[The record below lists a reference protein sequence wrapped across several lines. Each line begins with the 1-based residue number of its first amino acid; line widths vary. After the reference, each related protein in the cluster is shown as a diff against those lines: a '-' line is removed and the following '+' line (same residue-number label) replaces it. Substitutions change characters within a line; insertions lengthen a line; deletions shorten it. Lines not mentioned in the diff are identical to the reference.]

1 MVYPKYQW
9 MFINWYTDDWWIKS
23 KRTSDNC
30 AISDSA
36 LQKLVRNS
44 LTFDHYPKVE
54 KEDENRL
61 NVGNIVSYELSAYL
75 DIMSLHWSLSYST
88 DLELL

>member
-1 MVYPKYQW
+1 

-30 AISDSA
+30 DIKDLV
-36 LQKLVRNS
+36 LQKLVRRS

-54 KEDENRL
+54 KEDENQP
-61 NVGNIVSYELSAYL
+61 NIGNIVSYF
-75 DIMSLHWSLSYST
+75 I
-88 DLELL
+88 